1 MSSDSHQPVDDD
13 QILPSA
19 SVMDCTSF
27 VARFT
32 DYLDGALGRD
42 EGRAMEHH
50 LEHCGS
56 CLRYKN
62 VVEQGRSVLLS
73 LPAPE
78 LGDDFSFELEH
89 RLARA
94 VGEVPTVEAVASGA
108 PAMAVFGIAVLLSAV
123 AWAPMLR
130 GGQPVVVELEPI
142 VVDHAPTSRQPIPTL
157 LAGRRDPAVDLGG
170 VDSGLWEDLTL
181 YEFSPLSRRYPETAR
196 ARQVGLQ
203 TGR

>member
-1 MSSDSHQPVDDD
+1 MAQ
-13 QILPSA
+13 
-19 SVMDCTSF
+19 
-27 VARFT
+27 
-32 DYLDGALGRD
+32 
-42 EGRAMEHH
+42 H
-50 LEHCGS
+50 LEHCSS

-73 LPAPE
+73 LPVPE
-78 LGDDFSFELEH
+78 LGEDFSFELEH

-94 VGEVPTVEAVASGA
+94 VDDTPTAEGVASRA
-108 PAMAVFGIAVLLSAV
+108 PALAVFGIAVLLSAV

-130 GGQPVVVELEPI
+130 GGPAVVVELEPI

-157 LAGRRDPAVDLGG
+157 LAGRRDPAEDLGQ

-181 YEFSPLSRRYPETAR
+181 YEFSPLSRRYPETLR
-196 ARQVGLQ
+196 TRQVGLQ